1 MKAAAAKQ
9 TREKAMQRGL
19 LGKKKEN
26 HKSMKR
32 TCEC

>member
-19 LGKKKEN
+19 LGKKKR
-26 HKSMKR
+26 KP
-32 TCEC
+32 